1 MYTCSA
7 SVNCFAVSG
16 TNIYV
21 GTNGILMSTNN
32 GTTWNWMNNG
42 ITNKY
47 IEALAING
55 QNIFAGYLNSPGSGG
70 GVLLSTNSGASWT
83 TVNNGFPTNDFVNA
97 LALLNTKL
105 FAGTDQGVVLSTN
118 NGSNWIV
125 LNNELSNIGIYSLA
139 VSGTNIFAG
148 TNHGVFLS
156 TNYGTNWIST
166 GLGGQYINDIIS
178 MGDTLFAMGTSGV
191 FITTN
196 NGISWNPAGLMTHTL
211 YSFAIFGTNLFAGT
225 DGIFLTTNN
234 GTTWLNKNQ
243 GLNIIPVFV
252 KLYISGNYIFAGIWN
267 NYSVSTIWRRSLSE
281 IIDVKNI
288 SSTVPDK
295 YSLSQNYPNPYN
307 PSTKI
312 RFSIPPP
319 DKSGSRTK
327 SDFEGGQGGMI
338 VLKVYDILGNEIAT
352 LVNEYLKPGTY
363 EVKFDGSQLVSGMYF
378 YTLTAG
384 DFKETK
390 KLILIK

>member
-70 GVLLSTNSGASWT
+70 GVLLSTNSGTSWT

-295 YSLSQNYPNPYN
+295 YSLSQNYPNPFN

-327 SDFEGGQGGMI
+327 SDFEGGQG
-338 VLKVYDILGNEIAT
+338 L
-352 LVNEYLKPGTY
+352 
-363 EVKFDGSQLVSGMYF
+363 
-378 YTLTAG
+378 
-384 DFKETK
+384 
-390 KLILIK
+390 